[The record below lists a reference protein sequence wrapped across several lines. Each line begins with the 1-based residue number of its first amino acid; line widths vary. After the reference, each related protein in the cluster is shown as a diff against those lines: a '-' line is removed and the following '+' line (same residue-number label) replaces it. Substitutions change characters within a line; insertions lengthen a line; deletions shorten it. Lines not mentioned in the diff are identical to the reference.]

1 MAGYLF
7 SFSCLSSSAGR
18 MNPLPH
24 LTISQN
30 LLCLLDFHLLHPAL
44 ANRPKTILVTGDTST
59 QFTGDFPYKTVDFG
73 VSSFLHLPH

>member
-7 SFSCLSSSAGR
+7 SFSCLSPSAGR

-24 LTISQN
+24 LTISHN
-30 LLCLLDFHLLHPAL
+30 CLCLLDFYPAL

>member
-7 SFSCLSSSAGR
+7 SFSCLSPPACR
-18 MNPLPH
+18 MNLLPH

-30 LLCLLDFHLLHPAL
+30 HLCLLDFHLLHPAL
-44 ANRPKTILVTGDTST
+44 ANRPKTILVTGYTST
-59 QFTGDFPYKTVDFG
+59 QFTEDFPYKAVDFE